1 MIAGHGNPIKPV
13 FVGLV
18 LTLSLA
24 GCGGSSSDSADAT
37 PDNPENPAPNFPAS
51 AIMLP
56 ADNLTQ
62 AAKEAFITAETGDVI
77 VFPEGTFEIADT
89 LTFDGDS
96 GGTGASTK
104 NITIAGYGKDRT
116 VLDFSN
122 SSGGD
127 GIFVQN
133 GKDIEIRDL
142 GVYEA
147 ANNAIKLVNTD
158 GIILDSVATVWEGA
172 LDQDNGAYGLYP
184 VQSKNIL
191 IQNSY
196 VRGSADAGIYV
207 GQAEN
212 IVVRRNIAVENV
224 AGIEIEN
231 SVNADVYD
239 NEARGNTG
247 GILVF
252 DLPIGQTYYGSN
264 VRVFNNKVEDNNTD
278 NFANAS
284 DFAAGVHVVPPGT
297 GVILLAASDVEVYN
311 NTISDHDTLSV
322 AITSYLLAEEKL
334 LTPEGF
340 AEFGPIVDDGWK
352 PVPRN
357 VSVHDNTISNS
368 GGNARGQLI
377 DEIIFGYTA
386 KHGGLPA
393 ILYDGVGELVA
404 NGGGAAAAIVGSPFD
419 DGDHI
424 CAASNEGASLGQ
436 VYGTDPTE
444 PGNFDMGQT
453 PPEPVATLKYE
464 ATQNELLACNVA
476 PARLA
481 ASKATINGNSYGCA
495 SDETGDPSVASCAL

>member
-1 MIAGHGNPIKPV
+1 MFAGHGTLIKPA
-13 FVGLV
+13 FAGLV
-18 LTLSLA
+18 LTVSLV
-24 GCGGSSSDSADAT
+24 GCGGSKSDNADA
-37 PDNPENPAPNFPAS
+37 NPGPTFPAS

-89 LTFDGDS
+89 LTFDGS
-96 GGTGASTK
+96 IAGTSVN
-104 NITIAGYGKDRT
+104 NITILGYGKDRT
-116 VLDFSN
+116 ILDFSN
-122 SSGGD
+122 SNGGD

-158 GIILDSVATVWEGA
+158 GIILDSVATVWEGD
-172 LDQDNGAYGLYP
+172 LDQGNGAYGLYP

-239 NEARGNTG
+239 NEAKENTG

-264 VRVFNNKVEDNNTD
+264 VRVFNNMVENNNTD

-311 NTISDHDTLSV
+311 NTISGHDTLSV
-322 AITSYLLAEEKL
+322 AITSYLLAEETL
-334 LTPEGF
+334 LTPDGF
-340 AEFGPIVDDGWK
+340 AEFGPVVDDGWK

-368 GGNARGQLI
+368 GGNPRGQLI
-377 DEIIFGYTA
+377 EDIIAGYTA
-386 KHGGLPA
+386 MHSAMPA

-404 NGGGAAAAIVGSPFD
+404 NAGGAAAAIVGSPFAA
-419 DGDHI
+419 GDYI
-424 CAASNEGASLGQ
+424 CAASNGDVSVGQ
-436 VYGTDPTE
+436 VFGTDPTD
-444 PGNFDMGQT
+444 PGNFDMTQAPPAPT
-453 PPEPVATLKYE
+453 PTLNYE
-464 ATQNELLACNVA
+464 ATQTALLACSST

-481 ASKATINGNSYGCA
+481 ASKATINGKSYGCA
-495 SDETGDPSVASCAL
+495 SDETGDPSAASCAL